1 MVEADAL
8 SRGVFEQEKKEVK
21 NFEKGEDVLKI
32 HVENNHRKNIIEKLE
47 EKKIKISEN
56 KLREI
61 LKRCE
66 TCNKKDGKYEKSS
79 KFVITEEPGEIF
91 AIDILSISEKEKII
105 LGIDYFSRKIFGSV
119 ILTKQSTKILD
130 FIKRIYDE
138 FKFKKLMSDNGKE
151 FNNDILK
158 QWTELNGIEHIFTI
172 PYYHQGNGRIERAN
186 RTIRTALKKTPG
198 LLRIKLKK
206 VIDNYN
212 DIRHRAIG
220 MSPNEALKPENR
232 EKVIENQ
239 KTYQKEFKTK
249 ELESFEVGQEVYLK
263 NETRAHKDDDHFA
276 EKGKIKKRDGN
287 TYEIETEDKS
297 LFRRHSTQLRSRKD
311 VGLI

>member
-1 MVEADAL
+1 
-8 SRGVFEQEKKEVK
+8 
-21 NFEKGEDVLKI
+21 
-32 HVENNHRKNIIEKLE
+32 
-47 EKKIKISEN
+47 
-56 KLREI
+56 
-61 LKRCE
+61 
-66 TCNKKDGKYEKSS
+66 
-79 KFVITEEPGEIF
+79 
-91 AIDILSISEKEKII
+91 
-105 LGIDYFSRKIFGSV
+105 
-119 ILTKQSTKILD
+119 
-130 FIKRIYDE
+130 
-138 FKFKKLMSDNGKE
+138 MSGNGKE
-151 FNNDILK
+151 FNNDTLK